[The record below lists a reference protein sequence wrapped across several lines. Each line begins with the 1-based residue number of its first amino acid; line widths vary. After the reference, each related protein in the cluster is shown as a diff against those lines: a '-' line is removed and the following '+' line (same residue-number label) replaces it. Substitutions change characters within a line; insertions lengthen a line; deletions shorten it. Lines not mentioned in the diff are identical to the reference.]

1 MARSDFMKG
10 FWLGAGVLAAVLVVG
25 LASGALKRAV

>member
-10 FWLGAGVLAAVLVVG
+10 FWVGTGVVAAVLVLG
-25 LASGALKRAV
+25 LVTGTLRKVF

>member
-10 FWLGAGVLAAVLVVG
+10 FFVGAGVLAAVLVI
-25 LASGALKRAV
+25 GAATGVLRRVF